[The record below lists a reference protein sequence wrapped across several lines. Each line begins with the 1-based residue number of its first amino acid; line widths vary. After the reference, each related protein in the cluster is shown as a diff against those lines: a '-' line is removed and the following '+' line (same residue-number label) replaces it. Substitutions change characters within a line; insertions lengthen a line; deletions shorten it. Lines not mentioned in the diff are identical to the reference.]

1 MGNHPFCR
9 MGKTTINRRF
19 SIAMLNYRRV
29 FGGQRRGQK
38 RKMWLSNIVN
48 QPNGDSLSPFSTTLP
63 APQFIGFGTCLHFQ
77 MLSSQWLLSLKGY
90 QVARCGQAV
99 SLNHQKFGCNRS
111 KLNKTWISGWVSP
124 KICDICLPGVVT
136 WTIKMWIWPQNIDL
150 EEKTWEQVRL
160 NM

>member
-63 APQFIGFGTCLHFQ
+63 APQFIGFGTCLHFK
-77 MLSSQWLLSLKGY
+77 MLSSQWLLRDTKWPDVVRPCLLTIRNLDVTDLSSTKLEF
-90 QVARCGQAV
+90 QD
-99 SLNHQKFGCNRS
+99 GC
-111 KLNKTWISGWVSP
+111 LP
-124 KICDICLPGVVT
+124 KIVIYVY
-136 WTIKMWIWPQNIDL
+136 L
-150 EEKTWEQVRL
+150 EWWLELSKCGSDPKT
-160 NM
+160 